1 MKITNTRQIDDYM
14 WPAPRLLLA
23 SARPMGSRYGG
34 PGFRGAAAARRASSA
49 RVHEE
54 TVHCQLFSHTYSGYP
69 SYHSLSCGV
78 AIAWTLLSTQV
89 RNSIIFRA
97 AYRPIGSTTGCT
109 ITEKAPTRALSWLK
123 AAITAFTFKALLIHY
138 AKWALNPRSLN
149 VKLGPR
155 RKGHKGRAD
164 WLA

>member
-1 MKITNTRQIDDYM
+1 MKFTNTRQIDDYM

-89 RNSIIFRA
+89 RNSIIFDA
-97 AYRPIGSTTGCT
+97 HYRCLSRSSASKSSIRRFV
-109 ITEKAPTRALSWLK
+109 ITEKAPTRAFSWLK
-123 AAITAFTFKALLIHY
+123 AATTAFTFKTLL
-138 AKWALNPRSLN
+138 
-149 VKLGPR
+149 
-155 RKGHKGRAD
+155 
-164 WLA
+164 